1 MATAQAE
8 AIATALDKAAAEMAA
23 EAAAGQATPFAL
35 SDHGQP
41 PTTMLVPLSTSGDR
55 WSGDLTA
62 LGGKGAFVKEIDRAL
77 LDGEADIAVHNLKD
91 IPGDIPI
98 PDGLEIAAYPAREG
112 VQDAVV
118 APDGVE
124 LEHGLD
130 SLPIDAV
137 VGTSSVRRQAQIR
150 RRWPHLDVRPIRG
163 NANTRL
169 AKLDAGQFNALV
181 LADIG
186 LRRIGLAERISMTL
200 PVAQMLPAVGAGQL
214 AVVARSDRAD
224 ILALCARLNERFS
237 EATARTER
245 AMLFD
250 LGGHCNSPIA
260 AYCRSSGERISLRA
274 AVYALDG
281 TSIVEHE
288 ESGPLNEPDAVGAAV
303 AARLLNDGARE
314 LIEAAG
320 EH

>member
-8 AIATALDKAAAEMAA
+8 AIATALDKAASEIVA
-23 EAAAGQATPFAL
+23 EAAARSEGSLPSDQARLPRTVL
-35 SDHGQP
+35 
-41 PTTMLVPLSTSGDR
+41 TPLSTSGDR
-55 WSGDLTA
+55 WSGDLAA

-91 IPGDIPI
+91 VPGDVPL
-98 PDGLEIAAYPAREG
+98 PDGLRIAAFPAREG

-118 APDGVE
+118 ARDGLE

-169 AKLDAGQFNALV
+169 AKLDNGEFDALV

-186 LRRIGLAERISMTL
+186 LRRIGLANRISMTL
-200 PVAQMLPAVGAGQL
+200 PVDQMLPAVGAGQL
-214 AVVARSDRAD
+214 VVVARSDRPD
-224 ILALCARLNERFS
+224 LLTLCARLNERFS
-237 EATARTER
+237 EATSRTER

-260 AYCRSSGERISLRA
+260 AYCRSSGARITLRA

-281 TSIVEHE
+281 TALVEDE
-288 ESGPLNEPDAVGAAV
+288 QAGPLEQPETVGAAV
-303 AARLLNDGARE
+303 AARLAEKGARR
-314 LIEAAG
+314 LIDASA